1 MINRVIIYPYR
12 MQSKSAAALCTHI
25 KAQGVPCLKV
35 YEDGNYRPRETDL
48 IINWGNPRWPYWAF
62 YDRSSGETD
71 TILNF
76 PKYVAIASNKL
87 AAFRKLALARI
98 SVPPCTTDSSVAMTW
113 VSGGSRVLGRRLLN
127 SSGGKGIVEFSLAG
141 NPALLPEDFENIPLF
156 VKYIPKIAEYRVHVF
171 NGIVVDTQRKR
182 KSREALAN
190 EEVNQRIR
198 NHDNGWVFTRE
209 NCTIDDNIVGCAI
222 GAVSALGL
230 DFGAVDIIVSRNG
243 TVYVLEVNTAP
254 GLENTTVTNYTNA
267 ILSLFGG
274 S

>member
-1 MINRVIIYPYR
+1 MYKRVILYPYR
-12 MQSKSAAALCTHI
+12 MQSKSAVTLCTRI

-48 IINWGNPRWPYWAF
+48 IINWGNPRDPFWGYF
-62 YDRSSGETD
+62 ETF
-71 TILNF
+71 LNL
-76 PKYVAIASNKL
+76 PEAVYCASNK
-87 AAFRKLALARI
+87 RTTALAFEAAGVVQPAFTLN
-98 SVPPCTTDSSVAMTW
+98 SAEAMMW
-113 VSGGSRVLGRRLLN
+113 VSSGKRVLGRKLLN
-127 SSGGKGIVEFSLAG
+127 SSGGKGIVEFSLAD
-141 NPALLPEDFENIPLF
+141 NPALLPEDFEDIPLF

-171 NGIVVDTQRKR
+171 NGIVVDAQRKR

-254 GLENTTVTNYTNA
+254 GLENTTVTNYTNT
-267 ILSLFGG
+267 ILSLFGVA
-274 S
+274 